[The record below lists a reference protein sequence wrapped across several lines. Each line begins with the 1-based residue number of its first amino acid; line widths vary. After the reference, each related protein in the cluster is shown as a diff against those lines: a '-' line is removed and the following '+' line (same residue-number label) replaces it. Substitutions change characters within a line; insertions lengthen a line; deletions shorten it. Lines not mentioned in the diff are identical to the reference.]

1 MAQFTKGWLICNY
14 LYFLSSDFNA
24 RYMLEK
30 NVKPSGKIRPVFI
43 KFLIRFFSFI
53 GIISFLFFVL
63 SFTDIPYYAYYNLSV
78 VEEKLPADP
87 DLIVVLGGAGMPSP
101 DGLIRTYY
109 AAEAAN
115 KYKTASIIIALP
127 YNEIDSLHQLKL
139 MANELII
146 RGIDSMRITYEPLG
160 FNTRSQALNIAAM
173 NEKRKD
179 QLSLLLIS
187 SPEHI
192 YRSVKTFKKA
202 GFTYVGGTA
211 AFEHPVDE
219 EKIKDKENTT
229 DTRVKS
235 LDLRYNMWSYLHY
248 ELLVA
253 REYCAIFYYKL
264 KGWI

>member
-1 MAQFTKGWLICNY
+1 MPV
-14 LYFLSSDFNA
+14 
-24 RYMLEK
+24 K
-30 NVKPSGKIRPVFI
+30 NLKTRKWREVVI
-43 KFLIRFFSFI
+43 KFLNRFFLILGIVSFI
-53 GIISFLFFVL
+53 LFVL
-63 SFTDIPYYAYYNLSV
+63 SFTDLPYYAYYDLSIAD
-78 VEEKLPADP
+78 EKLPADP
-87 DLIVVLGGAGMPSP
+87 DVIVVLGGAGMPSP

-127 YNEIDSLHQLKL
+127 YNETDSLRQLKL
-139 MANELII
+139 MATELII
-146 RGIDSMRITYEPLG
+146 RGVDSVRIKYEPLG

-173 NEKRKD
+173 YEKRKD
-179 QLSLLLIS
+179 QILLLMIT
-187 SPEHI
+187 SPEHM

-202 GFTYVGGTA
+202 GFKYVSGTA

-219 EKIKDKENTT
+219 EKIKDKENAK
-229 DTRVKS
+229 DTRVTS

-248 ELLVA
+248 ELLAA

>member
-1 MAQFTKGWLICNY
+1 
-14 LYFLSSDFNA
+14 
-24 RYMLEK
+24 MLEK
-30 NVKPSGKIRPVFI
+30 NIKTTRKIKQVFI
-43 KFLIRFFSFI
+43 KFLKRFFIILGIVSFI
-53 GIISFLFFVL
+53 FFVL

-78 VEEKLPADP
+78 VEEKLPSDP

-115 KYKTASIIIALP
+115 KYKDATIVIALP
-127 YNEIDSLHQLKL
+127 YNETDSLYQLKL
-139 MANELII
+139 MATELII
-146 RGIDSMRITYEPLG
+146 RGIDSLRIQYEPLG

-173 NEKRKD
+173 YEKKKD
-179 QLSLLLIS
+179 RFGLLLIT

-192 YRSVKTFKKA
+192 YRSVKAFRKA
-202 GFTYVGGTA
+202 GFMHVDGIA

-219 EKIKDKENTT
+219 EKIKDKENAS
-229 DTRVKS
+229 DARVKS

-248 ELLVA
+248 ELLAA

-264 KGWI
+264 KGWM